1 MIVSDFV
8 RQCATNASTV
18 PGAVLD
24 GGGAQE
30 FLNLLH
36 LFLRIALASTS
47 LPKNKSESRV
57 LPRTS
62 YANPAIVGTM
72 F

>member
-1 MIVSDFV
+1 MIVSGFV
-8 RQCATNASTV
+8 RQCATDASTV

-30 FLNLLH
+30 FMNLLH

-47 LPKNKSESRV
+47 LPKK
-57 LPRTS
+57 
-62 YANPAIVGTM
+62 
-72 F
+72 